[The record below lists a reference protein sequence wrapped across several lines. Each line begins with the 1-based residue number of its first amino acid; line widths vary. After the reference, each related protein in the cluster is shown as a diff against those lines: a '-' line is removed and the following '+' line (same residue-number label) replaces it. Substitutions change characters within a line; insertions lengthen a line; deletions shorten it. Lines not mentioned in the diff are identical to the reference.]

1 MAQPITTPPPP
12 PAKQAVVWKRW
23 EIICLMRKEIEQMSK
38 DTCYGLT
45 FDSSWVKMKFLI
57 DEMEKTNACS

>member
-12 PAKQAVVWKRW
+12 PANQVVAWKRW
-23 EIICLMRKEIEQMSK
+23 EIICLMRKEMEQLSR

-45 FDSSWVKMKFLI
+45 FGSSWVKMKFLI
-57 DEMEKTNACS
+57 DEMEKTNE